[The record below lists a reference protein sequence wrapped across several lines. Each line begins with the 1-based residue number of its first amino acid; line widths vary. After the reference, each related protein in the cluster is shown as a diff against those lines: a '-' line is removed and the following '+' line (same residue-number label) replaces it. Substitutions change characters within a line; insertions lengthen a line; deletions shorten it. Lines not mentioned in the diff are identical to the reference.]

1 MLLVAAGE
9 GCGLLAPNV
18 RPLDGAVVA
27 FVPVVEEVV
36 PKLAKGFPA
45 A

>member
-1 MLLVAAGE
+1 MMAAGE
-9 GCGLLAPNV
+9 ACGLLAPNV
-18 RPLDGAVVA
+18 RPPDDAVVA
-27 FVPVVEEVV
+27 FVLGAEEVE